1 MTQHGFHCTYRR
13 LVAVV
18 VLLRKATQH
27 AELPL
32 TPVAHVYAILD
43 LRCLFSLVMMIVWRV
58 CNTHNVILWCHGRL
72 LRVKVH
78 TATGCECVDK
88 LNLCFKVCFTS
99 AEFAVDD
106 LQTYQLTPLRLLQVA
121 QYGG

>member
-1 MTQHGFHCTYRR
+1 MTQHGFHRTYRR

-32 TPVAHVYAILD
+32 TPVAHIRNLD
-43 LRCLFSLVMMIVWRV
+43 LRCWFSLVMMNVWRV

-72 LRVKVH
+72 LRVKVY

-88 LNLCFKVCFTS
+88 LTLCFKVRFTS
-99 AEFAVDD
+99 AELAVDD
-106 LQTYQLTPLRLLQVA
+106 VQTYQLTPLRLLQVA